1 MSVVTAAAGVPAA
14 TAAVGD
20 RRGVHIGETSTASR
34 RPVMWDPWYAME
46 VREKSGMTPIVGD
59 LGSGKSTL
67 VGQIVYKTIRQ
78 RVPWVILDPSG
89 PLARLCQLP
98 EIARYSRAVN
108 LLNAPT
114 RLTQPLP
121 GGGRAPLR
129 ALPGRT
135 RPRAG
140 LAQGPGAGRRW

>member
-1 MSVVTAAAGVPAA
+1 ARAAGGGWAGGSRRGGPGANGAHKRGMSVVTAAAAVPAA

-20 RRGVHIGETSTASR
+20 RRGVHIGETCTASR

-46 VREKSGMTPIVGD
+46 VREKSGLTPIVGD

-67 VGQIVYKTIRQ
+67 VGQIVYKTVRQ

-98 EIARYSRAVN
+98 EIAR
-108 LLNAPT
+108 
-114 RLTQPLP
+114 
-121 GGGRAPLR
+121 
-129 ALPGRT
+129 
-135 RPRAG
+135 
-140 LAQGPGAGRRW
+140 